1 MKAQD
6 VERRREKRV
15 AVSNLEVE
23 FSPLDKKTAPE
34 YHDSGRWPLLN
45 VSGEGLQFVHGTPLK
60 NGTKLSMSILARGSR
75 KPITLRG
82 EVRWT
87 REIPMLELYR
97 TGVQLILAS

>member
-6 VERRREKRV
+6 SERRRERRI

-23 FSPLDKKTAPE
+23 FSPLVDDASPK
-34 YHDSGRWPLLN
+34 YHDSGRWPVLN
-45 VSGEGLQFVHGTPLK
+45 VSGEGLQFVHGAPLC
-60 NGTKLSMSILARGSR
+60 NGAKLSMSILARGSR

-87 REIPMLELYR
+87 REIPFLDLYR